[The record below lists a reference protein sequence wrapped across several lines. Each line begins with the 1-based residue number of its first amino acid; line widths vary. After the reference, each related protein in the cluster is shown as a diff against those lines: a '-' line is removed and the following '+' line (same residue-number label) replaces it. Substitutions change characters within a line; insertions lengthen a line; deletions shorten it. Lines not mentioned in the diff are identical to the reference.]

1 MSFHP
6 FAAISEGDAANRP
19 WFLLSAVKTR
29 TASGS
34 VFRAGIA
41 SFSAGAR
48 RSTRKAAATRPSAA
62 AMFHPLRSRRRLGAL
77 SEPMTPPIEVIATEW
92 GEFRLRRES
101 GCHDRQVLPE
111 GAICAARP
119 HDQADGIAADGAY
132 VGASGRGEVTGQ
144 FKPAGLLSATIVRLT
159 KARNWRPTPT
169 ELHRLP

>member
-6 FAAISEGDAANRP
+6 FAGISEGDDANRP
-19 WFLLSAVKTR
+19 WSLLSAVKPSTE
-29 TASGS
+29 ASRF
-34 VFRAGIA
+34 VFRSGTA
-41 SFSAGAR
+41 SFSTGAR

-119 HDQADGIAADGAY
+119 HDQA
-132 VGASGRGEVTGQ
+132 
-144 FKPAGLLSATIVRLT
+144 
-159 KARNWRPTPT
+159 
-169 ELHRLP
+169 